1 MREPYSKAALSF
13 QEQLALLLERGLMV
27 ENPDYAEKFLSCV
40 NYYRFSAYCIPFE
53 KNRHEF
59 KENASFANIVK
70 LYEFDRKL
78 RGLIYEALELIEI
91 ELRTGIA
98 YEMAHLLGP
107 FGHNEEKNFTNEFRF
122 KEIRDTATKEV
133 ERSKEVFVEHFK
145 EKYHEYPNLPVW
157 AEVEIFSFGCLSTM
171 FAGLIPSI
179 QKKIARRFDL
189 PGPVFKSWL
198 HVLVYVRNL
207 CAHHSRLWNRE
218 LQIWPQQPRNID
230 GFEYFQTSDKRVWAV
245 ILMINYFFSVG
256 SVEDSIVKI
265 WRERFESV
273 IDDAH
278 ANIKGLEI
286 KIGMGIPENWKATK
300 FLKSC

>member
-1 MREPYSKAALSF
+1 MRETYSKLALTF
-13 QEQLALLLERGLMV
+13 QDQLALLIERGLQV
-27 ENPDYAEKFLSCV
+27 ENSEYAEKYLSCV
-40 NYYRFSAYCIPFE
+40 NYYRFSAYCMPFE

-59 KENASFANIVK
+59 KVNASFVNIVK

-78 RGLIYEALELIEI
+78 RGLVYEALELIEI

-107 FGHNEEKNFTNEFRF
+107 FGHNDQNNFTNEYRF
-122 KEIRDTATKEV
+122 KEIRETATKEV

-145 EKYHEYPNLPVW
+145 EKYYEFPNLPVW

-171 FAGLIPSI
+171 FAGLTPAI
-179 QKKIARRFDL
+179 QKKIAKRFGL

-230 GFEYFQTSDKRVWAV
+230 GFEYFQTSERRVWAV
-245 ILMINYFFSVG
+245 ILLISYFFSAGCVDNLT
-256 SVEDSIVKI
+256 VNI
-265 WRERFESV
+265 WKDKFETA
-273 IDDAH
+273 IEDAH
-278 ANIKGLEI
+278 FNIKGLEV
-286 KIGMGIPENWKATK
+286 KVGMGMPENWKSSK
-300 FLKSC
+300 FW